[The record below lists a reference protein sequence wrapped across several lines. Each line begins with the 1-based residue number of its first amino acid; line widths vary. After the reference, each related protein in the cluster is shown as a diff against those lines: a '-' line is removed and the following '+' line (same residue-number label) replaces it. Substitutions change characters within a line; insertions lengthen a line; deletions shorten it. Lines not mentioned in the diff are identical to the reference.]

1 MNRIVSVSKRVA
13 LVLSVAFLMISTFV
27 FGATSASAETYTV
40 KMGADSGMLQFVPSK
55 ITVKPGDSIKFV
67 NNKLP
72 PHNMV
77 IDKTKSADAG
87 VAEKLSHKKSLFS
100 PGESFEIAFTD
111 DMPAGVYPFYCEPHR
126 GAGMVGQIV
135 LTK

>member
-13 LVLSVAFLMISTFV
+13 LVLSVAFLMMSTFV
-27 FGATSASAETYTV
+27 FGASSASAETYSV
-40 KMGADSGMLQFVPSK
+40 KMGADSGLLQFVPSK
-55 ITVKPGDSIKFV
+55 LTVKPGDTIKFV

-77 IDKTKSADAG
+77 FDKGKSPDAG

-111 DMPAGVYPFYCEPHR
+111 DMPAGVYSYYCEPHR
-126 GAGMVGQIV
+126 GAGMTGQIV